1 MPAHRRT
8 IDEKEVIKYALAGC
22 YTKTISR
29 LTGIPEETLRRRCG
43 DLISKKRAERKYN
56 LRVQQNDAAKKGNPA
71 LLIFLGK
78 NELNQADKQE
88 LSGPGGG
95 AIPVS
100 IVDFRNI
107 PTQADQ
113 ADQDDQDNDTE

>member
-1 MPAHRRT
+1 MPTPKRK
-8 IDEKEVIKYALAGC
+8 IDEQEVIKYALAGC

-43 DLISKKRAERKYN
+43 DLISEKRAERKYI
-56 LRVQQNDAAKKGNPA
+56 LRVQQNAAAKKGNPA

-88 LSGPGGG
+88 LSGPGG
-95 AIPVS
+95 APIPVS
-100 IVDFRNI
+100 IVDFRNL
-107 PTQADQ
+107 PAD
-113 ADQDDQDNDTE
+113 DTEQEIPE